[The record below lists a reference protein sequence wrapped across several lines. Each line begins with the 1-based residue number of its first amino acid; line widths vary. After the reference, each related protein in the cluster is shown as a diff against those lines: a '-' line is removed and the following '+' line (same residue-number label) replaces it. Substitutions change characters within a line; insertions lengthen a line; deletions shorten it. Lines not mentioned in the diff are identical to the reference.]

1 MISGSRTE
9 LVYTL
14 QFWLIFQLLC
24 WPKKCTVC
32 HFKLWLLNF
41 NRRYI
46 KGQPSWQRK
55 CTIYIA
61 CTNYEVIVTIYKIYL
76 MFYNKKYHRV
86 YGENVYPKCQKFL
99 NAQWRK
105 NYGGNSGIF
114 RISPSVRYRKL
125 NPNINLV
132 VSPIS
137 FQNSSFVMS
146 RMEFF

>member
-1 MISGSRTE
+1 
-9 LVYTL
+9 
-14 QFWLIFQLLC
+14 
-24 WPKKCTVC
+24 
-32 HFKLWLLNF
+32 
-41 NRRYI
+41 
-46 KGQPSWQRK
+46 
-55 CTIYIA
+55 
-61 CTNYEVIVTIYKIYL
+61 

-146 RMEFF
+146 RMEFFQGPQRYVFSQKKILSGHFFSRNISVSVDIGSLQVDFVMPKQVQILRFFEKLGKFRNFLDGYYSYF